1 MTSSFLC
8 SKMDSQPSATSPEDF
23 SGDQSSKTSDGGLR
37 CWDFKC
43 KRKASW
49 ERGETKNRF
58 SYSTSAPFPPPLL
71 GLQLHISTFVDAEPA
86 GRSSSG
92 SSEVLCIA
100 DGLTAQLSQERGH
113 PERGPRPEPALC
125 ETRQQKYQQIQ
136 TQAQR
141 RCVAL

>member
-1 MTSSFLC
+1 MLGFQMQ
-8 SKMDSQPSATSPEDF
+8 K
-23 SGDQSSKTSDGGLR
+23 KGLLGAR
-37 CWDFKC
+37 RDEK
-43 KRKASW
+43 
-49 ERGETKNRF
+49 
-58 SYSTSAPFPPPLL
+58 PFQLLNLGSISPPLL